1 MNLQETIQAQ
11 IITAMKAKD
20 QERLTAL
27 RAVKAELLLLATSG
41 NESSE
46 DAEIKVLQ
54 KLVKQRRES
63 ADVYKEQNREDL
75 MKTEV
80 FEADVISEFLPEQMG
95 EEELTGIIKT
105 LISDLGAEGMKDMG
119 KVMGAAS
126 KQLAGKADG
135 KTISNKVKELLS
147 A

>member
-11 IITAMKAKD
+11 IVTAMKSKD

-41 NESSE
+41 NESNK

-105 LISDLGAEGMKDMG
+105 LIAELGAEGMKDMG

-126 KQLAGKADG
+126 KKLAGKADG

>member
-1 MNLQETIQAQ
+1 MNLTETIQAQ
-11 IITAMKAKD
+11 IIVAMKAKD

-63 ADVYKEQNREDL
+63 ADVYKEQDRQDL
-75 MKTEV
+75 MKVEV
-80 FEADVISEFLPEQMG
+80 YEADVISEFLPEQMG
-95 EEELTGIIKT
+95 EAELTEIVKNIIVK
-105 LISDLGAEGMKDMG
+105 LGAEGMKDMG

-126 KQLAGKADG
+126 AQLAGKADG
-135 KTISNKVKELLS
+135 KTISAKVKELLS
-147 A
+147 S

>member
-1 MNLQETIQAQ
+1 
-11 IITAMKAKD
+11 MKAKD

-41 NESSE
+41 NESGE

-63 ADVYKEQNREDL
+63 ADVYKEQNRPDL
-75 MKTEV
+75 MKVEV
-80 FEADVISEFLPEQMG
+80 YEADVISEFLPEQMG
-95 EEELTGIIKT
+95 DTELTEIVKG
-105 LISDLGAEGMKDMG
+105 LIVKLGAEGMKDMG

-126 KQLAGKADG
+126 AQLAGKADE

-147 A
+147 S